1 VAYAGGLGPVLG
13 QGVVGEFL
21 DRSGD
26 VFSKWLYKNGRA
38 WSGFNEDMPI
48 GGASVAGQPVVIA
61 DQHFPVAI
69 LIDQATGSAGEAV
82 ATAFK
87 GRPLTRFFGANT
99 AGATSGAESFALSD
113 GAVVVLPGVAMADRN
128 GRSYKG
134 GIAPD
139 QQIVYKRLQFGK
151 DSVVEAALRW
161 LFMETGHGTAKE

>member
-1 VAYAGGLGPVLG
+1 
-13 QGVVGEFL
+13 
-21 DRSGD
+21 
-26 VFSKWLYKNGRA
+26 
-38 WSGFNEDMPI
+38 
-48 GGASVAGQPVVIA
+48 VIA

-82 ATAFK
+82 AIAFK

-139 QQIVYKRLQFGK
+139 QQIAYKRLQFGK